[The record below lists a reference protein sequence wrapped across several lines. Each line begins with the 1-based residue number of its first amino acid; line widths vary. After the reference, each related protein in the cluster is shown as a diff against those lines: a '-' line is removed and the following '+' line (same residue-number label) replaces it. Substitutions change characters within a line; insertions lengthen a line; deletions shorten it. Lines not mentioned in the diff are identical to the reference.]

1 MTVLPRYGVQ
11 CSNRKSRQHSAKRA
25 KARRLYLRIV
35 MLLKFPRLLCRTAPT
50 GSRCRL
56 SALPGPAHA
65 RFDNGMRKGAWSRRS
80 FQSASV
86 AANNDPLTK
95 VAQSPRNTIADS
107 AGDRSAALII
117 NAIPV
122 T

>member
-1 MTVLPRYGVQ
+1 MSPFGVT
-11 CSNRKSRQHSAKRA
+11 RT
-25 KARRLYLRIV
+25 RRMRV
-35 MLLKFPRLLCRTAPT
+35 STM
-50 GSRCRL
+50 
-56 SALPGPAHA
+56 
-65 RFDNGMRKGAWSRRS
+65 GMRKGAWSRRS

>member
-35 MLLKFPRLLCRTAPT
+35 MLLKFPRLLAERRAP
-50 GSRCRL
+50 GRAVAFRRY
-56 SALPGPAHA
+56 PDPPHA
-65 RFDNGMRKGAWSRRS
+65 RFDNGMRKGAWPRRS

-107 AGDRSAALII
+107 AVDRSAVLII